1 MHKQQEDQLQ
11 ASDKSPVYS
20 IEYEIA
26 VFKLM
31 SKMTLNK
38 FFCCCCKYPYYLGRI
53 EWKKTG
59 VNISLYS

>member
-38 FFCCCCKYPYYLGRI
+38 TGFFFWQIPILSRAN
-53 EWKKTG
+53 WVKKPG
-59 VNISLYS
+59 GEYFPV

>member
-31 SKMTLNK
+31 SKMTLNETI
-38 FFCCCCKYPYYLGRI
+38 FFFVANTHI
-53 EWKKTG
+53 
-59 VNISLYS
+59 I